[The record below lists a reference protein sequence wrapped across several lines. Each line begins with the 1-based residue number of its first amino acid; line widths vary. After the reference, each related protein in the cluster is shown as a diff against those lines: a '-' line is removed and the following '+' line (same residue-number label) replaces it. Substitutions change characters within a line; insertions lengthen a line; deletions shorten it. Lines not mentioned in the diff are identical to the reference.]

1 MTNGLGANIV
11 CLEKLLSSSENLDKE
26 IELFK
31 PLKGVIQTLL
41 LELEDVFDSSWN
53 RPIKEH
59 SATELLLIIVK
70 NLVMI

>member
-1 MTNGLGANIV
+1 M

-31 PLKGVIQTLL
+31 PLQGVIQTLL